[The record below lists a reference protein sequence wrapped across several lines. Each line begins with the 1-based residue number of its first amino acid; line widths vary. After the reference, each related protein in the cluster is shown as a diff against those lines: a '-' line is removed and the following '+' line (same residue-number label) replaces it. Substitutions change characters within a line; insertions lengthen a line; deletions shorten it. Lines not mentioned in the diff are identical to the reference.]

1 MKIMNYIQQAEN
13 SKNFNTN
20 ESPDKTCDRISP
32 LERKKRF
39 MTGGQCYQLKLTED
53 LKRLFD
59 PNYQYSLK
67 QNLKAHKYSVGDPGR
82 GEMESFDNSG
92 MRPRAPLNSIYSRD
106 YQTVGGL
113 KDSIVRYADETQF
126 ISNQIEM
133 LKEKNLSHY
142 EANKKF
148 NRVEAFPKPPIVE
161 KKEVEIGQLKDIG
174 AGGFFLTADADQP
187 NATYQPKAAKPTL
200 GVGHKNQS
208 GVHVKNIEIPE
219 NLDWSVPKH
228 RKSASL
234 GILDRSFLPKVTN
247 VTFEL
252 PMDDPNNQYRE
263 LQRDRRE
270 FFEQRKL
277 GLARGLKLKNQVTL
291 KSNKPC
297 NKNME

>member
-1 MKIMNYIQQAEN
+1 
-13 SKNFNTN
+13 
-20 ESPDKTCDRISP
+20 
-32 LERKKRF
+32 

-59 PNYQYSLK
+59 PNYQYGLK
-67 QNLKAHKYSVGDPGR
+67 QKLKTLKFSVGDPGR
-82 GEMESFDNSG
+82 GEMESFENSG

-126 ISNQIEM
+126 MSNQIEM

-148 NRVEAFPKPPIVE
+148 NWVEALPKPQTVE
-161 KKEVEIGQLKDIG
+161 KKEVEICQLKDIG
-174 AGGFFLTADADQP
+174 AGGFFLTADADQL
-187 NATYQPKAAKPTL
+187 NATYEPNAAKPNL
-200 GVGHKNQS
+200 GVDHKNQS
-208 GVHVKNIEIPE
+208 GVHVKNIEIPR
-219 NLDWSVPKH
+219 NLDRSVPKH

-234 GILDRSFLPKVTN
+234 GILDIGFLPKVTN
-247 VTFEL
+247 ITFDL

-270 FFEQRKL
+270 FFKQRKL
-277 GLARGLKLKNQVTL
+277 GLARGVKLKNQVTL